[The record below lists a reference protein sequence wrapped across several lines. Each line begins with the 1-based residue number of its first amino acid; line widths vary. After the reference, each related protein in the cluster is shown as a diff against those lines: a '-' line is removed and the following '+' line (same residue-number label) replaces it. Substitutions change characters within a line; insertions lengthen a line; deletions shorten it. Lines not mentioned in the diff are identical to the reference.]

1 MTKAEL
7 VDSISLKTGID
18 KEAILNI
25 IESFMKEVKD
35 SLQNG
40 EEVTLRGFGGF
51 FLKHRAEKTA
61 RNITANTTIIVPEHD
76 IPAFKPA
83 KEFIESVKNKN

>member
-7 VDSISLKTGID
+7 VQKISDNTGID
-18 KEAILNI
+18 RGTVLNI
-25 IESFMKEVKD
+25 VESFMLEVKG
-35 SLQNG
+35 SLQKG

-61 RNITANTTIIVPEHD
+61 RNITKNTTIIVPAHD
-76 IPAFKPA
+76 LPSFKPA
-83 KEFIESVKNKN
+83 KDFLESIGKN

>member
-7 VDSISLKTGID
+7 IQQIAEKTGVD
-18 KEAILNI
+18 RETVLNVV
-25 IESFMKEVKD
+25 ESFMIEVKD
-35 SLQNG
+35 SLQHG

-51 FLKHRAEKTA
+51 FLKHRATKTA
-61 RNITANTTIIVPEHD
+61 RNITKNTTIIVPEHD

-83 KEFIESVKNKN
+83 KEFLNSVKGCE

>member
-7 VDSISLKTGID
+7 VQQISDKTGVD
-18 KEAILNI
+18 RETVLNI
-25 IESFMKEVKD
+25 VESFMVEVKG
-35 SLQNG
+35 SLQKG

-51 FLKHRAEKTA
+51 FLKHRAAKTA
-61 RNITANTTIIVPEHD
+61 RNISQNTTLIVPEHD

-83 KEFIESVKNKN
+83 KEFAASVKGF

>member
-7 VDSISLKTGID
+7 VQEISSKTGIAR
-18 KEAILNI
+18 EEVLRIV
-25 IESFMKEVKD
+25 ESFMIEVKG
-35 SLQNG
+35 SLQKG

-61 RNITANTTIIVPEHD
+61 RNITLNTTMIVPEHD

-83 KEFIESVKNKN
+83 KEFVESLKK

>member
-1 MTKAEL
+1 MTKADL
-7 VDSISLKTGID
+7 VQEISNKTGIAR
-18 KEAILNI
+18 EEVLRIV
-25 IESFMKEVKD
+25 ESFMIEVKG
-35 SLQNG
+35 SLQKG

-61 RNITANTTIIVPEHD
+61 RNISKNITMIVPEHD

-83 KEFIESVKNKN
+83 KEFVESLKK

>member
-7 VDSISLKTGID
+7 VVSISQKTGVD
-18 KEAILNI
+18 REAVLNV
-25 IESFMKEVKD
+25 IESFMKEVKG
-35 SLQNG
+35 SLEQG
-40 EEVTLRGFGGF
+40 EEVTLRGFGSF
-51 FLKHRAEKTA
+51 FLKHRAAKTA

-83 KEFIESVKNKN
+83 KEFCTALNGE

>member
-7 VDSISLKTGID
+7 VQKISDNTGID
-18 KEAILNI
+18 RGTVLNI
-25 IESFMKEVKD
+25 VESFMLEVKG
-35 SLQNG
+35 SLQKG

-61 RNITANTTIIVPEHD
+61 RNITKNTTIIVPAHD
-76 IPAFKPA
+76 LPSFKPA
-83 KEFIESVKNKN
+83 KDFLESIGKI

>member
-1 MTKAEL
+1 MTKADL
-7 VDSISLKTGID
+7 VQEISSKTGIAR
-18 KEAILNI
+18 EEVLRIV
-25 IESFMKEVKD
+25 ESFMIEVKG
-35 SLQNG
+35 SLQKG

-61 RNITANTTIIVPEHD
+61 RNITLNTTMIVPEHD

-83 KEFIESVKNKN
+83 KEFVESLKK